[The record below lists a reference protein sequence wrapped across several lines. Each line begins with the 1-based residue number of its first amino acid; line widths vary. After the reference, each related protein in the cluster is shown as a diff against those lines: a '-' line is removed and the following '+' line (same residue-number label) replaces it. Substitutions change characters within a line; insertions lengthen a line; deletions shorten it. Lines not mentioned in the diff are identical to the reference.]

1 MYAKTNFKK
10 STYPPTPPSPQPQVH
25 HHGKLRGILGR
36 GLLSNIPEHGLVPV
50 RLLPASHVY
59 AREPA
64 ADDSVIVV
72 FNSPSAEGW
81 IVKARG
87 VSRLEKD
94 G

>member
-1 MYAKTNFKK
+1 MLKTNFKK
-10 STYPPTPPSPQPQVH
+10 STYPPTPPSPHPQVH
-25 HHGKLRGILGR
+25 HHAKSRGTLGR
-36 GLLSNIPEHGLVPV
+36 GLLSNIPEHRLVPV

-72 FNSPSAEGW
+72 FNSSPAEVW
-81 IVKARG
+81 IVKTRS